1 MLLTRSE
8 WTKKNAPFAIQ
19 VTKGS
24 GIFPE
29 TLLAMAIVESQ
40 GIVNGIYYPGA
51 GLLAKSANNFFG
63 IKKGVGW
70 TGQTITLN
78 TPGDAE
84 KRSTFRKYANFT
96 ESAKDYINFLKKNKR
111 YTAAG
116 VFDAKDY
123 VEQIVRIAKAGYA
136 ESQSY
141 TDVVTKVATKVKDQ
155 IKDIIDPLL
164 ENNKIAP
171 VLIAGLIISL
181 YLIKQKLYA

>member
-40 GIVNGIYYPGA
+40 GAVNGVFYPGA

-63 IKKGVGW
+63 IKKGLNW
-70 TGQTITLN
+70 TGPTITLN
-78 TPGDAE
+78 TPNDAE

-96 ESAKDYINFLKKNKR
+96 ESAKDYVNFLKKNKR
-111 YTAAG
+111 YTSAG

-141 TDVVTKVATKVKDQ
+141 TEIVTKVAK
-155 IKDIIDPLL
+155 
-164 ENNKIAP
+164 
-171 VLIAGLIISL
+171 
-181 YLIKQKLYA
+181 